1 MEHLRSQLRRE
12 DEVIKSFVRYLA
24 DNLYSGLQITQWP
37 DKQPGS
43 IGEIDAIAEGV
54 GKRVAIE
61 HTSIDSLPSQR
72 LDDARYVKVF
82 VPLEQEFRTRS
93 DLCASI
99 SVPFGAV
106 PTGVNWDAV
115 RDALR
120 NWISREVPNL
130 AHVRTEHNI
139 DGVPFPITVLKPSSI
154 CHLWFARG
162 ATEDPNFAD
171 RLLDLMNEKAKKLVK
186 YKEAVYLT
194 IILIENSDIALMNRT
209 TMITA
214 VDTSYQANAPTA
226 IDKVWYADTSVPVS
240 PQFWNLTPTS
250 RAGMRLMS
258 ATEELE
264 NPPE

>member
-1 MEHLRSQLRRE
+1 MVGPKSQLRPE
-12 DEVIKSFVRYLA
+12 DKVIESFVHYLA
-24 DNLYSGLQITQWP
+24 DKPYPGLHITEWP
-37 DKQPGS
+37 DKHPGS
-43 IGEIDAIAEGV
+43 RGEIDAIAEGM

-61 HTSIDSLPSQR
+61 HTSIDSLPNQR

-93 DLCASI
+93 DICASI

-115 RDALR
+115 REALR
-120 NWISREVPNL
+120 NWISCEVPNL
-130 AHVRTEHNI
+130 ANGTTEQNI

-171 RLLDLMNEKAKKLVK
+171 RLLDLMNEKAKKLAR
-186 YKEAVYLT
+186 YKEASYLT
-194 IILIENSDIALMNRT
+194 ILLIENSDIALMNRA

-214 VDTSYQANAPTA
+214 IETSYQANAPTA
-226 IDKVWYADTSVPVS
+226 IDKVWYADTSVTSS
-240 PQFWNLTPTS
+240 PQFWNLTPAS